1 MSLQK
6 AVDALD
12 PYLGLKEGPG
22 PTNNQR
28 IIQMAHDAGFTD
40 YTQDSVPWCV
50 VPVAYA
56 MRKAGYSTDGLTLWA
71 LDAKKWGRE
80 IAKPIPGCVVVFKRF
95 SGGKHVG
102 GHVGLWL
109 SENSKQFF
117 LRHGNVSDALKDSA
131 VSKSSR
137 VLRFEGYFVPKEYE
151 DDEAVFNDVGG
162 GPVTVP
168 FPKDDRLFDA
178 AMELVFQSEGGYVN
192 HPNDPGGPTNMG
204 ITFDTAKRHG
214 YRTITALKN
223 MTREQAKEIY
233 RVDYWEPIQ
242 AGRMPP
248 GISYAVFD
256 FTLHSGQWRAVTTL
270 QEVLGGIA
278 VDGEVGPE
286 TLGAVHAAD
295 SARLL
300 DRLLDRRMAF
310 LKRLP
315 TWRSFGRGWT
325 NRLNKVRREATAMLG
340 PVQGEILPPITALP
354 EGLTPEGKALAE
366 YQVMLLAQY
375 FDIKPKREITM
386 ELEPHGKPAIKSR
399 GVQGGLIALIATVL
413 PVIGPMIGL
422 PITED
427 MTYQIVAA
435 LGALWAIYGRI
446 VAETKVDG
454 IFKPGK

>member
-6 AVDALD
+6 AIDALD

-22 PTNNQR
+22 PSNNQR
-28 IIQMAHDAGFTD
+28 IIQMAHYAGFTD

-50 VPVAYA
+50 IPVAYA
-56 MRKAGYSTDGLTLWA
+56 MKRAGYSTEGLTLWA

-80 IAKPIPGCVVVFKRF
+80 ISKPIPGCVVVFKRF
-95 SGGKHVG
+95 RVGRHVG

-109 SENSKQFF
+109 SEDDKQFF
-117 LRHGNVSDALKDSA
+117 LRHGNVSDALQDSP

-137 VLRFEGYFVPKEYE
+137 VLKFEGYFVPKEYE
-151 DDEAVFNDVGG
+151 DDEAIFNDVGG
-162 GPVTVP
+162 GSVTVP
-168 FPKDDRLFDA
+168 FPEDDRLFAA

-192 HPNDPGGPTNMG
+192 HKNDPGGPTNMG

-214 YRTITALKN
+214 YRTIAALKN
-223 MTREQAKEIY
+223 MTRAQAKAIY
-233 RVDYWEPIQ
+233 RKDYWDPIM
-242 AGRMPP
+242 AGRMPA
-248 GISYAVFD
+248 GVGYAVFD
-256 FTLHSGQWRAVTTL
+256 FNLHSGSGNAITIL
-270 QEVLGGIA
+270 QQVLGGIA

-286 TLGAVHAAD
+286 TLGAIHAAD
-295 SARLL
+295 PSDLI

-310 LKRLP
+310 LKQLR

-325 NRLNKVRREATAMLG
+325 NRLNKVRREALSMVE
-340 PVQGEILPPITALP
+340 PIQGEILPPITALP

-386 ELEPHGKPAIKSR
+386 ELEPNGKPAYKSK
-399 GVQGGLIALIATVL
+399 GVQGGVVALLATVL
-413 PVIGPMIGL
+413 PVIGPMLGL

-427 MTYQIVAA
+427 MIYQIVAA

-446 VAETKVDG
+446 VAETKVNG
-454 IFKPGK
+454 FFKPGK